1 VDTIIGLGEA
11 GCSIANKFANYPQYK
26 IYKIDEGLKGYKKN
40 GIYTMPTM
48 KTAEEYE
55 EGCPSMK
62 SFFKDV
68 SGDVLF
74 VVCGAGKIA
83 SASLRVLE
91 HLKHCSIN
99 ILYIKPDLDF
109 LSEPSQKRED
119 MVRGVLQE
127 YARSGVF
134 EKIFIVDNKMVES
147 ALGSVPVA
155 GYYDALNEYIVSVF
169 HMINVYTHIKPI
181 FGNRQDAVESARIS
195 TIGLVDL
202 EKDEDKAFLD
212 FDLVRQKD
220 YFYGV
225 NQERAQTDG
234 TLKKKITESAKK
246 RLDENTKVTYSV
258 YTTQYEEDHGFC
270 VYHTSKIQA

>member
-1 VDTIIGLGEA
+1 MDVIIGLGSA
-11 GCSIANKFANYPQYK
+11 GCNLVDSFSAYSQYK
-26 IYKIDEGLKGYKKN
+26 LYKIDEGLKGYKKN
-40 GIYTMPTM
+40 GIYALPLRS
-48 KTAEEYE
+48 TAEEYE
-55 EGCPSMK
+55 ATCPNMK

-68 SGDVLF
+68 SGDILF
-74 VVCGAGKIA
+74 VISGAGKVA
-83 SASLRVLE
+83 SASLRILE
-91 HLKHCSIN
+91 HLKHCRVN

-109 LSEPSQKRED
+109 LGEPSLKREKL
-119 MVRGVLQE
+119 VRSVLQE
-127 YARSGVF
+127 YTRSGVF
-134 EKIFIVDNKMVES
+134 ERMYIVDNRLVES

-155 GYYDALNEYIVSVF
+155 GYYDALNKYIASVF
-169 HMINVYTHIKPI
+169 HMINVYTHIEPV

-195 TIGLVDL
+195 TIGLVDMD
-202 EKDEDKAFLD
+202 KDEDRVFLE

-234 TLKKKITESAKK
+234 ALKKKITESAKK

>member
-1 VDTIIGLGEA
+1 VDIIIGLGSA
-11 GCSIANKFANYPQYK
+11 GCNLVDSFSVYPQYRL
-26 IYKIDEGLKGYKKN
+26 YKIDERLKGYKKN
-40 GIYTMPTM
+40 GVYALPSRN
-48 KTAEEYE
+48 TAEEYE
-55 EGCPSMK
+55 STCPSMK
-62 SFFKDV
+62 SFFKDA

-74 VVCGAGKIA
+74 ILSGAGKVA
-83 SASLRVLE
+83 STSLRILE
-91 HLKHCSIN
+91 QLRHCKVSV
-99 ILYIKPDLDF
+99 LYIKPDLDF
-109 LSEPSQKRED
+109 LGEPSLKRERL
-119 MVRGVLQE
+119 VRAVLQE

-134 EKIFIVDNKMVES
+134 ERMYIVDNRLVES

-155 GYYDALNEYIVSVF
+155 GYYESLNEYIVSVF
-169 HMINVYTHIKPI
+169 HMINIYSHIKPV
-181 FGNRQDAVESARIS
+181 FGNRQDVVESARIS

-202 EKDEDKAFLD
+202 DKDEDRVFLE

-258 YTTQYEEDHGFC
+258 YTTQYKEDHGFC
-270 VYHTSKIQA
+270 VYHTSKIQS